1 MRIVSTERPDVR
13 TALLTAAREE
23 LVEHGWAG
31 ISLRAV
37 ARRAGVSHAA
47 PKHHFGDRRG
57 LLTAIAA
64 EGFDALTASLEE
76 VIADDS
82 TPQSRLAALG
92 RAYVDFGLHN
102 PAMFDLMFRPTE
114 LHTDDPTLAEA
125 RRRSIGVL
133 NTAVTRL
140 SPSEPTPSGTPEL
153 ALIAWAL
160 AHGLVVLARDG
171 ALQSA
176 AGADRDDVTV
186 PLDLIGLFSQRVA
199 DDSR

>member
-1 MRIVSTERPDVR
+1 MSTTEHSGRE
-13 TALLTAAREE
+13 ALLAAARTE
-23 LVEHGWAG
+23 LIEHGRAG

-64 EGFDALTASLEE
+64 EGFEALTTALQES
-76 VIADDS
+76 IA
-82 TPQSRLAALG
+82 QSPSAQGRLAALG
-92 RAYVDFGLHN
+92 RAYVEFGLHN

-114 LHTDDPTLAEA
+114 LHTDDPTLASA
-125 RRRSIGVL
+125 RQRSIGVL
-133 NTAVTRL
+133 NDAVTQL
-140 SPSEPTPSGTPEL
+140 AASDAAPSGTAEL
-153 ALIAWAL
+153 ALISWAL

-176 AGADRDDVTV
+176 AGADRADLTV
-186 PLDLIGLFSQRVA
+186 PLNLIGLFSQRVA
-199 DDSR
+199 DNSR